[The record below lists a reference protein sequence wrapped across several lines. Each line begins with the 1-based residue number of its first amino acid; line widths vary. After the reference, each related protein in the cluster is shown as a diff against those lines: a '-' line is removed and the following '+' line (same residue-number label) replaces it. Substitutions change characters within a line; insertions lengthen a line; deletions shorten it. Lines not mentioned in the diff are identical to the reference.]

1 MKYCCW
7 WCTLEIKGEEVH
19 LPYKQDNQGKIH
31 TMGKFCSWECVK
43 TYNLKENNLK
53 FGNIQGL
60 ITLTRKKMYG
70 KITPLSCA
78 PERYLL
84 QKFGGP
90 MTEKEFRAST
100 NKSDLPVLQMPQ
112 TANFLHYPVSAEKY
126 IPKKKKDNSADV
138 KEKMSRIKNSQ
149 VGAETLKLKRPIP
162 IKRTDNNLESAMGI
176 IRRTK
181 QS

>member
-1 MKYCCW
+1 MKHCCW
-7 WCTLEIKGEEVH
+7 WCTLDIKGPELH
-19 LPYKQDNQGKIH
+19 LPHKQDKRGNIH
-31 TMGKFCSWECVK
+31 TMGKFCSWECIK
-43 TYNLKENNLK
+43 TYNLKENKLK
-53 FGNIQGL
+53 YGNIQGL
-60 ITLTRKKMYG
+60 ITLMRKRIYG

-90 MTEKEFRAST
+90 MTEDEYRNCLGKT
-100 NKSDLPVLQMPQ
+100 DLPVLHMPE
-112 TANFLHYPVSAEKY
+112 TANFLHHPIRPEKY
-126 IPKKKKDNSADV
+126 APKKKDNSARAND
-138 KEKMSRIKNSQ
+138 KMNKINNSQ

-162 IKRTDNNLESAMGI
+162 IKRIDNNLESALGI